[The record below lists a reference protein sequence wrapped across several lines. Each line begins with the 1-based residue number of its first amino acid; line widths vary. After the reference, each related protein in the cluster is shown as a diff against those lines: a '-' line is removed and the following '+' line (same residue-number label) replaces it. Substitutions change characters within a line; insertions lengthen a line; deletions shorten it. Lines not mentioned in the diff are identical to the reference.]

1 MLFDFCVIHTRD
13 SPQIDLLTSRAFERV
28 ARLWARS
35 ASERK
40 LPHQTRKPSERLW
53 ESLALRFFACWGIH
67 CTLWLLAWLSNTLNT
82 LNTYSRLMSHINTL
96 QSSPPAVKT
105 YFPSYEHTKLD
116 TYEKERKNSNKT
128 QSSHIIL
135 QSYPPNIPSVWTL
148 TSEHFQ
154 MASLFAFWH
163 FGFEIL
169 LVNCTSCGCLPYK

>member
-1 MLFDFCVIHTRD
+1 MFFDFCVIHTRD

-28 ARLWARS
+28 ARLWARSAIVRARSASERARS

-128 QSSHIIL
+128 QSSYCSHIPQISLVCELLPQSTFKWQACSHSDIL
-135 QSYPPNIPSVWTL
+135 VSRSY
-148 TSEHFQ
+148 
-154 MASLFAFWH
+154 
-163 FGFEIL
+163 
-169 LVNCTSCGCLPYK
+169 